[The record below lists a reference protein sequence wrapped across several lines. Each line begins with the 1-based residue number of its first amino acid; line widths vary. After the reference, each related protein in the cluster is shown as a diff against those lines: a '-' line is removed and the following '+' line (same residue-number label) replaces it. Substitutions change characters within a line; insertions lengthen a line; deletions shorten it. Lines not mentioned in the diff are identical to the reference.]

1 MTLCV
6 KIMSS
11 WKISHNFSECPL
23 MSDDSFLLGVD
34 PVNPPH
40 LWAPLAMIVVAVG
53 IRTRWIGSR
62 TIVGLDDNEKKKD
75 GEKTKQGR
83 GGAN

>member
-1 MTLCV
+1 M
-6 KIMSS
+6 
-11 WKISHNFSECPL
+11 
-23 MSDDSFLLGVD
+23 
-34 PVNPPH
+34 NPPH
-40 LWAPLAMIVVAVG
+40 LWAPLAMIVGAVG